1 MIDISIERK
10 LYCPSCG
17 ASNAD
22 DAAFC
27 KSCGAKLSDSAPAA
41 VSASS
46 PVASQG
52 GSPKMRIMG
61 VFKTAIAI
69 VKNPVGYM
77 KENRSAVPL
86 KSLMINYVAV
96 LATIP
101 FFATLLGDLWYYAH
115 DGKYASAIPA
125 AIFAYILELVA
136 IFVLG
141 IVIWKVGPSFGT
153 KVSQDMAT
161 TLAAYV
167 YTPVFLISIVY
178 LIPPIS
184 LLVIVGLLY
193 GLYIFYKG
201 VPILLNTPQD
211 KVLVYVIVVL
221 VVALVIGF
229 VFSALAGIATT
240 ALFRV

>member
-1 MIDISIERK
+1 
-10 LYCPSCG
+10 
-17 ASNAD
+17 
-22 DAAFC
+22 
-27 KSCGAKLSDSAPAA
+27 
-41 VSASS
+41 
-46 PVASQG
+46 
-52 GSPKMRIMG
+52 MRITS

-77 KENRSAVPL
+77 KENHTALPL

-96 LATIP
+96 LAAIP

-115 DGKYASAIPA
+115 DGKYAFAIPA
-125 AIFAYILELVA
+125 AILAYVLELVA
-136 IFVLG
+136 VFILG

-153 KVSQDMAT
+153 KTSQAMAT

-229 VFSALAGIATT
+229 LFSAIAGIATT
-240 ALFRV
+240 GLFRA